1 VPTMGASSHAEDAG
15 SHRLPGQFCAPLRPR
30 AGSGWHRGHVR
41 SPGGRS
47 AYRYAAAMGVAPHR
61 TRSAPGPQRPCSRSW
76 TSGTSKRI
84 TATIQIPQSRL
95 GDGRGLPPR
104 AGILAGRASRRRNA
118 YGALAMA
125 VAARGGA
132 VPGVVLHTD
141 RGSRVHRRDL
151 PAGLLAAFH
160 RPVHGP
166 SRVRSR

>member
-1 VPTMGASSHAEDAG
+1 MDV
-15 SHRLPGQFCAPLRPR
+15 
-30 AGSGWHRGHVR
+30 
-41 SPGGRS
+41 
-47 AYRYAAAMGVAPHR
+47 
-61 TRSAPGPQRPCSRSW
+61 
-76 TSGTSKRI
+76 
-84 TATIQIPQSRL
+84 
-95 GDGRGLPPR
+95 
-104 AGILAGRASRRRNA
+104 ASRRALGEHHDAGNA

-151 PAGLLAAFH
+151 PAGLLAAH

>member
-1 VPTMGASSHAEDAG
+1 MDV
-15 SHRLPGQFCAPLRPR
+15 
-30 AGSGWHRGHVR
+30 
-41 SPGGRS
+41 
-47 AYRYAAAMGVAPHR
+47 
-61 TRSAPGPQRPCSRSW
+61 
-76 TSGTSKRI
+76 
-84 TATIQIPQSRL
+84 
-95 GDGRGLPPR
+95 
-104 AGILAGRASRRRNA
+104 ASRRVLGFSLGEHHDAGNA

-166 SRVRSR
+166 SRVLDNAVIESSHSTLEFERRSLQHFPTRAQARAAVAAWIEDYNTRRRHSACQKLPPAAYEQLLAERGKEAA